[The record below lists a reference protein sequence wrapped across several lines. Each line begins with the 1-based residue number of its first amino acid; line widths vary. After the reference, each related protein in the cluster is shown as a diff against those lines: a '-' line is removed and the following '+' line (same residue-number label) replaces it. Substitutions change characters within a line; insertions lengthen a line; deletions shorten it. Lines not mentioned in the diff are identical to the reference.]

1 MIEGCAARI
10 RSEPIKVQAKKSIVN
25 FEARVGPVPT
35 LVIGMMV
42 NLMMV
47 MTTMVTTMANTM
59 MTMSMMGTM
68 VATFLRIAAPRLCT
82 VL

>member
-42 NLMMV
+42 NLMMAMTTLV
-47 MTTMVTTMANTM
+47 MTMLK
-59 MTMSMMGTM
+59 MSLM